1 MKPAKK
7 LKIKRASLYNA
18 NSQAHCTNL
27 SVDRDIT
34 LNMLNPEHM
43 LVPYEVSALPTGPWL
58 VFAPHADDESFGMG
72 GSLLR
77 AKAELLST
85 HVIVLTDGAL
95 GGDSPD
101 LVTVRQQEV
110 CKAAELMGVKTLACW
125 PERDRTLSVSDRLVG
140 QIVNAITTIAP
151 ATVFFPAALELHP
164 DHRATAQLVW
174 AALQQLAEAGKPV
187 PVACAY
193 EISVQSPINLLVD
206 ITGQRAE
213 KEQLMAVYASQNG
226 QNNYQELVLA
236 LNKARTFTLPGQVS
250 LAEGFC
256 RYPKSALSQSL
267 QQATADLLAL
277 YW

>member
-1 MKPAKK
+1 
-7 LKIKRASLYNA
+7 
-18 NSQAHCTNL
+18 
-27 SVDRDIT
+27 
-34 LNMLNPEHM
+34 MLNPEHL
-43 LVPYEVSALPTGPWL
+43 LVPYAVSSLPAGPWL

-77 AKAELLST
+77 ARAETITT

-95 GGDSPD
+95 GGDHSD
-101 LVTVRQQEV
+101 LVSIRQQEV
-110 CKAAELMGVKTLACW
+110 QRAAEMMGVETLSCW
-125 PERDRTLSVSDRLVG
+125 SEQDRTLTLSDRLVE
-140 QIVNAITTIAP
+140 QIASAIRVLAP
-151 ATVFFPAALELHP
+151 ATVFFPGPLELHP

-174 AALQQLAEAGKPV
+174 AALQKLRASSAAV

-213 KEQLMAVYASQNG
+213 KEKLMAIYASQNG

-236 LNKARTFTLPGQVS
+236 LNKARTFTLPPHVTH
-250 LAEGFC
+250 AEGFC
-256 RYPKSALSQSL
+256 VYSAQALSLSL
-267 QQATADLLAL
+267 QRATEDLLAL